1 MEQKL
6 TDLLGDMHKSLAQE
20 LLARIKSGEATAAEL
35 AAAIKFLKDNG
46 IDAEAQRSE
55 PLMNLAA
62 VLPFDPEA
70 SVEEAS

>member
-1 MEQKL
+1 MDQQL
-6 TDLLGDMHKSLAQE
+6 TDLLVDMHKSLAQE

-46 IDAEAQRSE
+46 IDANVHQSE
-55 PLMNLAA
+55 PLTNLAK

-70 SVEEAS
+70 EIKESG